1 MSSIQ
6 LSSAVRQNLSSL
18 QATADMMSK
27 TQNILATGL
36 KVNSALDNPSSFFTA
51 SSLNQRSS
59 DLRGLLDDMG
69 QSVQTLKAADEG
81 IQAITKLVEAAKG
94 KANQALQS
102 SDTTDRAR
110 YATEYNE
117 LLGQIEALASDAD
130 YKGKN
135 LLAGAGN
142 DLAVIF
148 NELGDSKLNVAAV
161 DYTDISDSGSLGLA
175 RQAAP
180 VSGTSASVTISGA
193 ELHAA
198 TAWADDDALTIQTA
212 SGDTLS
218 NSIPLSQGASENGTA
233 MLTANAINSAG
244 IDGLSAT
251 WNMGAQSVTITYDHD
266 DIIIDDND
274 LSGGNLATKTT
285 SNYVAATAG
294 SFATDQLINET
305 LGQLND
311 ALSALRSQA
320 STFGTN
326 LTVVENRQSF
336 TNSLINTLEE
346 GAGKLT
352 LADTN
357 KEGANL
363 LALQTRQQL
372 SSTSLSFASQ
382 ADQNV
387 LRLF

>member
-81 IQAITKLVEAAKG
+81 IQSITKLVEAAKG

-110 YATEYNE
+110 YASEYND
-117 LLGQIEALASDAD
+117 LLGQIESLANDAG

-135 LLAGAGN
+135 LLAGTGN
-142 DLAVIF
+142 DLAVVF
-148 NELGDSKLNVAAV
+148 NELGDSKLNVSAV
-161 DYTDISDSGSLGLA
+161 DYTDISDSSSLGLE
-175 RQAAP
+175 RQVAP
-180 VSGTSASVTISGA
+180 VSGTSASITISGS

-198 TAWADDDALTIQTA
+198 TAWASDDTLTFQTA

-233 MLTANAINSAG
+233 MLTANAINSAS

-251 WNMGAQSVTITYDHD
+251 WNMGAQSVTITYEHD

-285 SNYVAATAG
+285 SNFVAATSG
-294 SFATDQLINET
+294 NFATDQLINET

-311 ALSALRSQA
+311 ALSSLRSQA

>member
-274 LSGGNLATKTT
+274 LSGGNLATKST

>member
-1 MSSIQ
+1 
-6 LSSAVRQNLSSL
+6 
-18 QATADMMSK
+18 MMSK

-148 NELGDSKLNVAAV
+148 NELGDSKLNVTAV

>member
-148 NELGDSKLNVAAV
+148 NELGDSKLNVTAV